1 MDNKEFLEIYKEY
14 QGKSPEKDFKHIPD
28 ISFYNFNYYVGL
40 KREGS
45 IVNDLLRIE
54 SWEDC
59 GIELFYVLAGRSF
72 RYIGYSEYGEGL
84 VLTDEFPS

>member
-14 QGKSPEKDFKHIPD
+14 QGKSPEKDFIHIPG

-54 SWEDC
+54 S
-59 GIELFYVLAGRSF
+59 
-72 RYIGYSEYGEGL
+72 
-84 VLTDEFPS
+84 